1 MTIIHT
7 ALAEQLIQLG
17 KSLEALGEG
26 LCTDPA
32 LVASHM
38 TALQEI
44 DRIAQMQF
52 AIANVV
58 AASDP
63 EAACLRSPL
72 ERIRTLVPVPAVA
85 A

>member
-1 MTIIHT
+1 MPIR
-7 ALAEQLIQLG
+7 LAISQQLVELG
-17 KSLEALGEG
+17 RSLEELGES
-26 LCTDPA
+26 LCADPE

-52 AIANVV
+52 AIAAII
-58 AASDP
+58 AASDA

-72 ERIRTLVPVPAVA
+72 ERIRTLAPLPAVA

>member
-1 MTIIHT
+1 MTIYN
-7 ALAEQLIQLG
+7 ALSDQLEQLG
-17 KSLEALGEG
+17 SSLEALGES
-26 LCTDPA
+26 LCSDPA

-38 TALQEI
+38 AALQEI

-52 AIANVV
+52 AIANVIN
-58 AASDP
+58 ANDA

-72 ERIRTLVPVPAVA
+72 ERIRTLVPIPAVA